1 MNENGILMMSSASP
15 LVQYNEIV
23 VSESLSPGVHH
34 LIELSKAYQTIILLY
49 EDDLNDS
56 VLAAWAE
63 RDRLKLSIRKIG
75 QVFNGIDVYT
85 FGMDDLPSDTLIELQ
100 LREVGQDA
108 SRQDTARVA
117 YKSLLNELIF
127 FQVKI
132 LPGMGSHAHL
142 Q

>member
-1 MNENGILMMSSASP
+1 MMSSASP

>member
-63 RDRLKLSIRKIG
+63 RDRLKLSTRKIG

-108 SRQDTARVA
+108 SRQDTSRVA